1 MLCYQTIMVRII
13 VLNFTFG
20 VLNHPRVSAF
30 SPQRPGQ
37 AEKGEFTPS
46 LHNSVAWKDLSGPP
60 KILAQLLPL
69 VPLFQGNSESQERQA
84 SAPHTP

>member
-20 VLNHPRVSAF
+20 VLSHPLVSAF

-37 AEKGEFTPS
+37 AGKREFTPS

-60 KILAQLLPL
+60 KILIQLLL
-69 VPLFQGNSESQERQA
+69 IIPLFQGNSESQERQGR
-84 SAPHTP
+84 SPHTP